1 MVQQLLVGCNVI
13 NLANSY
19 EYKGSMQ
26 SEPVRSYCAHNMTL
40 YSQSFKKMNK
50 VVPPY
55 FIHFPTVVPPR
66 SRQTDL
72 NALDHSDENIVVTHK
87 SGKVP
92 KP

>member
-1 MVQQLLVGCNVI
+1 MCTRSTGTELL
-13 NLANSY
+13 
-19 EYKGSMQ
+19 
-26 SEPVRSYCAHNMTL
+26 CAQHDLILPIILKNI
-40 YSQSFKKMNK
+40 NK

-55 FIHFPTVVPPR
+55 FIHFPIVVPPR

-87 SGKVP
+87 TGKVP